1 MVEICRTCGQPKDIC
16 TCEVLV
22 REQHPLTVSMDKRR
36 YGKMVTIVECPTGD
50 MINLASLAK
59 TLKTLCAAGGTAKD
73 GRIELQGDH
82 KKKVQSELEKMG
94 FTVEVK

>member
-22 REQHPLTVSMDKRR
+22 REQHPLTVSTDKRR

-59 TLKTLCAAGGTAKD
+59 TLKTLCASGGTVKD
-73 GRIELQGDH
+73 GRIELQGEH

>member
-1 MVEICRTCGQPKDIC
+1 MPEICRTCGQPKDIC

-22 REQHPLTVSMDKRR
+22 REQHPLTVTTDKRR

-50 MINLASLAK
+50 MINLDSLAK
-59 TLKTLCAAGGTAKD
+59 TLKTLCAAGGTAKR

-82 KKKVQSELEKMG
+82 KKRVKDELEKMG